1 MFDELQWKPTYY
13 VMTDPILFTNL
24 RKREH
29 IVVKDFSQKYSI
41 VNSINREKSID
52 DEKIMYITNC
62 WLDHVYHLGKVN
74 DLSIMKNLMQEFMI
88 IVQLRR
94 NVFITLCTQ
103 GVMRYIY

>member
-1 MFDELQWKPTYY
+1 MMRKSCILQTVGLIMFI
-13 VMTDPILFTNL
+13 IL
-24 RKREH
+24 E
-29 IVVKDFSQKYSI
+29 
-41 VNSINREKSID
+41 
-52 DEKIMYITNC
+52 
-62 WLDHVYHLGKVN
+62 KVN